1 MTNEKIED
9 IKIDTLPPT
18 PGGGDDLKS
27 LVEKNIKWSQANYQ
41 LNTKINHR
49 ITMMVVGSYLRLL
62 LIVLP
67 IILAIIYLPPL
78 LSNMLSQYKGLFSAI
93 SSGGNNTLAPQLNDI
108 VSQMSGGDVQK
119 ILELIGNKK

>member
-9 IKIDTLPPT
+9 IKVDTPPSIS
-18 PGGGDDLKS
+18 GSGEDLKS

-67 IILAIIYLPPL
+67 IILAIIYLPSI
-78 LSNMLSQYKGLFSAI
+78 LSNVLGQYKGLFSAI
-93 SSGGNNTLAPQLNDI
+93 SSGGNNTVAPQLNDI

>member
-9 IKIDTLPPT
+9 IKIDTPSSVS
-18 PGGGDDLKS
+18 GGADDLKS
-27 LVEKNIKWSQANYQ
+27 LIEKNIKWSQANYQ

-78 LSNMLSQYKGLFSAI
+78 LSNMLVQYKGLFNAI
-93 SSGGNNTLAPQLNDI
+93 SSGGNNTVAPQLNDI

>member
-1 MTNEKIED
+1 MTNEKIEE
-9 IKIDTLPPT
+9 IKIDTPPAISNS
-18 PGGGDDLKS
+18 GDDLKS
-27 LVEKNIKWSQANYQ
+27 LIEKNIKWSQANYQ

-78 LSNMLSQYKGLFSAI
+78 LSNVLGQYKGLFSAI
-93 SSGGNNTLAPQLNDI
+93 SSGGNNTVAPQLNDI
-108 VSQMSGGDVQK
+108 VSQMSSGDVQK